1 MNKNGFTF
9 IELLAIIILIGL
21 ITIVAV
27 PSIRLA
33 DKKIQQKN
41 YDTKV
46 ELIEKA
52 AESYADDHKDLINYS
67 ATTTYTSNGVSYP
80 AITVTVRTLL
90 DMGYLSKDPGLKK
103 EDILDPRDDKSMLNK
118 TLTVYI
124 KNNRS
129 YAVLNNS

>member
-52 AESYADDHKDLINYS
+52 A
-67 ATTTYTSNGVSYP
+67 
-80 AITVTVRTLL
+80 
-90 DMGYLSKDPGLKK
+90 
-103 EDILDPRDDKSMLNK
+103 
-118 TLTVYI
+118 
-124 KNNRS
+124 
-129 YAVLNNS
+129 